1 MKKPF
6 HSEIFLGLVA
16 PVGTDSNY
24 VTEQIENFL
33 SSQYNYNPHTI
44 RLSSLI
50 HSVKGVETKIDES
63 SEYTRINTAMTAGD
77 EARSGEDRDDILAR
91 CSILKV
97 QDIRGSD
104 RPKENNAYIFRSIKT
119 LGEAKLYKTVYGKG
133 YFQLGFFSSRKDKE
147 KYLHE
152 KLNMTKAQANKLINR
167 DEDEDVEFGQRTRDS
182 FSTSDVFF
190 DVNDVDFEKH
200 LKRFFDLI
208 FCSPYITPSKDEFGM
223 YLAFTSSF
231 RSSDLSRQVGAVITN
246 QNGEVISTGCNEVPK
261 YGGGSYWEGD
271 LNDARDF
278 RKGYDPNEKEKKRI
292 ASRILKKIIKLKIEK
307 SIIKPILTILNRSG
321 LGEITEYGRIVHAE
335 MEALLA
341 CSRMG
346 VSPKG
351 GTLYATTYPCHN
363 CAKHIIASGIKR
375 VVFVEPYEKSK
386 ALQLHDDSLGSGK
399 REEEVVL
406 STFIGVGPSRFIDLF
421 SQNFSRGIKI
431 IRKKDGRKID
441 WNEKE
446 SLFRFQLLGMSYL
459 DKEIGIGAELGRGI
473 DDGEEKK

>member
-1 MKKPF
+1 M
-6 HSEIFLGLVA
+6 
-16 PVGTDSNY
+16 
-24 VTEQIENFL
+24 
-33 SSQYNYNPHTI
+33 
-44 RLSSLI
+44 
-50 HSVKGVETKIDES
+50 
-63 SEYTRINTAMTAGD
+63 
-77 EARSGEDRDDILAR
+77 
-91 CSILKV
+91 
-97 QDIRGSD
+97 
-104 RPKENNAYIFRSIKT
+104 
-119 LGEAKLYKTVYGKG
+119 
-133 YFQLGFFSSRKDKE
+133 
-147 KYLHE
+147 
-152 KLNMTKAQANKLINR
+152 
-167 DEDEDVEFGQRTRDS
+167 
-182 FSTSDVFF
+182 
-190 DVNDVDFEKH
+190 
-200 LKRFFDLI
+200 
-208 FCSPYITPSKDEFGM
+208 
-223 YLAFTSSF
+223 
-231 RSSDLSRQVGAVITN
+231 
-246 QNGEVISTGCNEVPK
+246 
-261 YGGGSYWEGD
+261 
-271 LNDARDF
+271 
-278 RKGYDPNEKEKKRI
+278 
-292 ASRILKKIIKLKIEK
+292 
-307 SIIKPILTILNRSG
+307 TILNRSG

-473 DDGEEKK
+473 DDGEGKK